1 MPAYNDYTAKARMA
15 QAVAVGHEATAAV
28 ERYFYANGR
37 GPATLEQAGY
47 AMDDPSHAVQDI
59 TVDAGNGM
67 VRVFPSDLNYR
78 GKAIAFT
85 PRVDE
90 NKRVVWQCAS
100 DEIPAR
106 VLPPECHQDQG
117 PLLTSPLEIAA
128 NAVMTVSIVLS
139 GRNNVH
145 SWWLGIV
152 GCGCLPRCSTAST
165 CTPTWRCN
173 CSSSSPA

>member
-1 MPAYNDYTAKARMA
+1 LFVPRLGVGGAGSVLSVIAVVGVLAAVAIPAYSDYTAKARMA
-15 QAVAVGHEATAAV
+15 QAVAVGHEATAAA

-47 AMDDPSHAVQDI
+47 AMDDPGHAVQGI

-90 NKRVVWQCAS
+90 NKRVVWQCGS

-106 VLPPECHQDQG
+106 VLPPECHQ
-117 PLLTSPLEIAA
+117 
-128 NAVMTVSIVLS
+128 
-139 GRNNVH
+139 
-145 SWWLGIV
+145 
-152 GCGCLPRCSTAST
+152 
-165 CTPTWRCN
+165 
-173 CSSSSPA
+173 